1 MSKKLKIGIIGLG
14 SIGTVHSNAYVVNS
28 DSCEIT
34 AICDIDEARLLSHGE
49 RLNVKNRFT
58 DYHELLESDVDAVSI
73 CVWNNLHCEMAVAA
87 FKAGKHVLLEKPMAL
102 NAQQGEEIVKAA
114 EASGKVLQI
123 GMVWRQHK
131 ESQLVRKLVQDGVL
145 GDIYH
150 IRAVLT
156 RRRGIPGL
164 GGWFTTKARSG
175 GGPLIDLGVHWFDIS
190 MYLSGLWNPT
200 SVCAT
205 TYHNFTAD
213 MKSYHYTDMWAGP
226 PKYDG
231 ICDVEDYASG
241 MVRFGKKATL
251 NFDVSWAANLEE
263 ECFIQLI
270 GTKGGVK
277 LLNGQKGNKAVMTE
291 INGLVADVLPQFAC
305 EDEWFNR
312 QKRLFLMACRGEG
325 QPAATGR
332 EGLIVMKVLDA
343 VYESSRQGKE
353 VVIS

>member
-1 MSKKLKIGIIGLG
+1 MSDKLKIGIIGLG
-14 SIGTVHSNAYVVNS
+14 AIGTVHSNAYAANNN
-28 DSCEIT
+28 DCEIS
-34 AICDIDEARLLSHGE
+34 AICDIDETRLASHGE

-58 DYHELLESDVDAVSI
+58 DYRELLKSDVDAVSI

-87 FKAGKHVLLEKPMAL
+87 FKEGKHVLLEKPMAL
-102 NAQQGEEIVKAA
+102 NATQGEEIVKAA

-131 ESQLVRKLVQDGVL
+131 ESQLVRKIIQDGML

-175 GGPLIDLGVHWFDIS
+175 GGPLIDLGVHWLDIS

-200 SVCAT
+200 SVSAT
-205 TYHNFTAD
+205 TYDMFTSN
-213 MKSYHYTDMWAGP
+213 MKSYNFTSMWAGP

-231 ICDVEDYASG
+231 VSDVEDFATG
-241 MVRFGKKATL
+241 FVRFGKKATL
-251 NFDVSWAANLEE
+251 NFDISWAANLEE
-263 ECFIQLI
+263 ERFIQLI

-277 LLNGQKGNKAVMTE
+277 LLHGQPVKVLTE
-291 INGLVADVLPQFAC
+291 INGQIVDVLPQFAC

-312 QKRLFLMACRGEG
+312 QKRLFLSACRGECA
-325 QPAATGR
+325 PAATGR
-332 EGLIVMKVLDA
+332 EGLVVMKVLDA
-343 VYESSRQGKE
+343 IYESSRQGKE